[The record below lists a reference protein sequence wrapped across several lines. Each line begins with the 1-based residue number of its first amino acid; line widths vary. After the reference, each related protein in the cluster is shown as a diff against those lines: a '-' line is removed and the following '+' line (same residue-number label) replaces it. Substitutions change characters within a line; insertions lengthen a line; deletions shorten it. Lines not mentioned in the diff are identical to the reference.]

1 MFGSFFYAITLPK
14 FLIKKIKY
22 CLQYLKTAL
31 YYKLMLND
39 NSVGSGN
46 YFYSSE
52 LRNLAGHGKIG
63 DELLGI
69 SSDNQYKKAIVSDAI
84 MVFEFNLTKDI
95 IVGNPV
101 QRFGE
106 RIVHLMHA
114 FDLPKDCTY
123 TKFLESVTWDL
134 SDSEREKFMSN
145 MDPAYL
151 MDSYIT
157 GKFEIWFDINK
168 PNFEGDSFWTRN
180 TVILTKDKKSDDVM
194 GLAVVKNITS
204 TYKQEEEKV
213 YQLEI
218 INALSIDYTNVFM
231 VNLMTNKIRIVRMN
245 DVVGAFYSD
254 EFGEQFYDDALD
266 FYINVSVYSDDRDMM
281 RMAFSRDNI
290 LRQLIKRDSFYVNF
304 RSNINNKLSYMKL
317 KVVRIGDIKE
327 TGNFLLAFM
336 NVDDE
341 IEHEMRQK
349 KLLQDTLNM
358 AESAS
363 HAKTMFLSNMSHDIR
378 TPMNAIIGFTTL
390 AQNHVN
396 EPAAIRTYLEKIKS
410 SSNHLLSLINDV
422 LDMSRIESGK
432 MKINHTVTNIEKIVS
447 DVDTVLQSQIQM
459 KHLEYSLIKRGNLS
473 RLILCDGLRLNQIL
487 INIVGNAVKYTPEY
501 GKIQFMI
508 TEMPAIAEGCSS
520 YQFRIKDN
528 GIGMSKKFQEKL
540 FQPFER
546 DESKSVS
553 KIQGT
558 GLGLAITKSL
568 VDIMDGSIFV
578 KSEEGKGSEF
588 LVCFDFDNAKD
599 GQVQEEDERE
609 DVFGSTVIEKF
620 KDVRILLVEDN
631 ELNRDIARELLKT
644 VGFIMEEAEN
654 GEQAIQMV
662 EDAPAGHFKVI
673 LMDVM
678 MPLMNGY
685 EATSKI
691 RRLEDKVKANVPIIA
706 MTANAFEED
715 KNQAIESGMDRFVSK
730 PFDINDLLSKL
741 SEMLEMKEHKPA
753 KKSESE

>member
-1 MFGSFFYAITLPK
+1 MEYNYNDMADENG
-14 FLIKKIKY
+14 
-22 CLQYLKTAL
+22 LKSR
-31 YYKLMLND
+31 NQV
-39 NSVGSGN
+39 N
-46 YFYSSE
+46 SSE
-52 LRNLAGHGKIG
+52 LNNLVSKVQLG
-63 DELLGI
+63 DELYG
-69 SSDNQYKKAIVSDAI
+69 SSADNQYKRAIVSDAI
-84 MVFEFNLTKDI
+84 LVFEFNLSKNLI
-95 IVGNPV
+95 IGNPV

-106 RIVHLMHA
+106 RIVHLRHA
-114 FDLPKDCTY
+114 FDLPEECSY

-134 SDSEREKFMSN
+134 SDSEREKFMSR
-145 MDPAYL
+145 MDVSYL

-157 GKFEIWFDINK
+157 GKYEIWFDINK

-180 TVILTKDKKSDDVM
+180 TVILTQDKNSDDIL
-194 GLAVVKNITS
+194 GLAVVKNIT
-204 TYKQEEEKV
+204 TNYKREEEKV

-231 VNLMTNKIRIVRMN
+231 VNLMTNRIRVVRMN
-245 DVVGAFYSD
+245 DVAGAFYND
-254 EFGEQFYDDALD
+254 DFGEQYYDDALE
-266 FYINVSVYSDDRDMM
+266 FYIDVSVYADDRDMM

-290 LRQLIKRDSFYVNF
+290 LRQLIKRETFYVNF
-304 RSNINNKLSYMKL
+304 RSNINNKLQYMKL

-341 IEHEMRQK
+341 IEHEMKQK

-390 AQNHVN
+390 AQNHIN
-396 EPAAIRTYLEKIKS
+396 DPAVMQTYLDKIKS

-432 MKINHTVTNIEKIVS
+432 MKINNNACSIEKIVS
-447 DVDTVLQSQIQM
+447 DVDTVMQSQIQI

-473 RLILCDGLRLNQIL
+473 RFVLCDSLRMNQIL
-487 INIVGNAVKYTPEY
+487 INLVSNAVKYTPEY

-508 TEMPAIAEGCSS
+508 TEMPAISEDSSS

-546 DESKSVS
+546 DENKSNS
-553 KIQGT
+553 NIQGT

-568 VDIMDGSIFV
+568 VDRMEGSIFV

-588 LVCFDFDNAKD
+588 LVCFDFKNAKEGD
-599 GQVQEEDERE
+599 VPVDEEKKQNVYET
-609 DVFGSTVIEKF
+609 SVINKF

-631 ELNRDIARELLKT
+631 ELNRDIARELLQT
-644 VGFIMEEAEN
+644 VGFILDEAEN
-654 GEQAIQMV
+654 GKQAIQMV
-662 EDAPAGHFKVI
+662 SDAPSGHYKVI

-685 EATSKI
+685 DATTQI
-691 RRLEDKVKANVPIIA
+691 RALEDRQKSGIPIIA

-715 KNQAIESGMDRFVSK
+715 KNQAMECGMDGFISK

-741 SEMLEMKEHKPA
+741 SDMIDMKEHKKPSD
-753 KKSESE
+753 SE

>member
-1 MFGSFFYAITLPK
+1 MAVNGLEP
-14 FLIKKIKY
+14 
-22 CLQYLKTAL
+22 QENKT
-31 YYKLMLND
+31 N
-39 NSVGSGN
+39 
-46 YFYSSE
+46 SSE
-52 LRNLAGHGKIG
+52 FGNLERPLQIG
-63 DELLGI
+63 DELIGV
-69 SSDNQYKKAIVSDAI
+69 SSDQYKRAIVSDAI
-84 MVFEFNLTKDI
+84 LVFEFNLTKNLLI
-95 IVGNPV
+95 GNPL

-106 RIVHLMHA
+106 RVVRLRHA
-114 FDLPKDCTY
+114 LDLPEDCSF
-123 TKFLESVTWDL
+123 TKFIESVTWDL
-134 SDSEREKFMSN
+134 ADTEREKFLSN
-145 MDPAYL
+145 MDPSYL

-157 GKFEIWFDINK
+157 GKYEIWFDVNK
-168 PNFEGDSFWTRN
+168 PNFEGESFWTRN
-180 TVILTKDKKSDDVM
+180 TVILTQDKKTEDIL

-204 TYKQEEEKV
+204 SYKREEEKV

-231 VNLMTNKIRIVRMN
+231 INLMTNRIRIVRMN
-245 DVVGAFYSD
+245 DVAGAFYSD
-254 EFGEQFYDDALD
+254 EFGEQYYDDALE
-266 FYINVSVYSDDRDMM
+266 FYIDVSVYSDDRDMM

-290 LRQLIKRDSFYVNF
+290 LRQLIKRETFYVNF
-304 RSNINNKLSYMKL
+304 RSNINNKLAYMKL

-341 IEHEMRQK
+341 IEHEMKQK

-378 TPMNAIIGFTTL
+378 TPMNAIIGFTNL
-390 AQNHVN
+390 AQNHIN
-396 EPAAIRTYLEKIKS
+396 EPEVISSYLDKIMS

-432 MKINHTVTNIEKIVS
+432 MRINKNVSTIDKIVS
-447 DVDTVLQSQIQM
+447 DVDTVMQSQIQL
-459 KHLEYSLIKRGNLS
+459 KHLEYSLIKRGNLT
-473 RLILCDGLRLNQIL
+473 RPVLLDNLRMNQIL

-508 TEMPAIAEGCSS
+508 TEMPAISDGNSS

-546 DESKSVS
+546 DEGKSIS

-568 VDIMDGSIFV
+568 VDRMEGSIFV

-588 LVCFDFDNAKD
+588 LLCFDFENAKE
-599 GQVQEEDERE
+599 GEVPVEDKKVN
-609 DVFGSTVIEKF
+609 VFESSVVESF
-620 KDVRILLVEDN
+620 KDVRLLLVEDN
-631 ELNRDIARELLKT
+631 ELNREIAKEILGTL
-644 VGFIMEEAEN
+644 GFILDEAEN
-654 GEQAIQMV
+654 GKQAIQMI
-662 EDAPAGHFKVI
+662 EDSPAGHYKIV

-678 MPLMNGY
+678 MPVMNGY
-685 EATSKI
+685 AATSKI
-691 RRLEDKVKANVPIIA
+691 RALEDKKKANVPIIA

-715 KNQAIESGMDRFVSK
+715 KNQAIESGMDKFVSK
-730 PFDINDLLSKL
+730 PFEINDLLSKIK
-741 SEMLEMKEHKPA
+741 EMLDMKEHIQR
-753 KKSESE
+753 KKTED

>member
-1 MFGSFFYAITLPK
+1 MEYNYNDMADENG
-14 FLIKKIKY
+14 
-22 CLQYLKTAL
+22 LKSR
-31 YYKLMLND
+31 NQV
-39 NSVGSGN
+39 N
-46 YFYSSE
+46 SSE
-52 LRNLAGHGKIG
+52 LNNLVSKVQLG
-63 DELLGI
+63 DELYG
-69 SSDNQYKKAIVSDAI
+69 SSADNQYKRAIVSDAI
-84 MVFEFNLTKDI
+84 LVFEFNLSKNLI
-95 IVGNPV
+95 IGNPV

-106 RIVHLMHA
+106 RIVHLRHA
-114 FDLPKDCTY
+114 FDLPEECSY

-134 SDSEREKFMSN
+134 SDSEREKFMSR
-145 MDPAYL
+145 MDVSYL

-157 GKFEIWFDINK
+157 GKYEIWFDINK

-180 TVILTKDKKSDDVM
+180 TVILTQDKNSDDIL
-194 GLAVVKNITS
+194 GLAVVKNIT
-204 TYKQEEEKV
+204 TNYKREEEKV

-231 VNLMTNKIRIVRMN
+231 VNLMTNRIRVVRMN
-245 DVVGAFYSD
+245 DVAGAFYND
-254 EFGEQFYDDALD
+254 DFGEQYYDDALD
-266 FYINVSVYSDDRDMM
+266 FYIDVSVYADDRDMM
-281 RMAFSRDNI
+281 KMAFSRDNI
-290 LRQLIKRDSFYVNF
+290 LRQLIKRETFYVNF
-304 RSNINNKLSYMKL
+304 RSNINNNLAYMKL

-341 IEHEMRQK
+341 IEHEMKQK

-390 AQNHVN
+390 AQNHIN
-396 EPAAIRTYLEKIKS
+396 DPAVMQTYLDKIKS

-432 MKINHTVTNIEKIVS
+432 MKINNNACSIEKIVS
-447 DVDTVLQSQIQM
+447 DVDTVMQSQIQI

-473 RLILCDGLRLNQIL
+473 RFVLCDSLRMNQIL
-487 INIVGNAVKYTPEY
+487 INLVSNAVKYTPEY

-508 TEMPAIAEGCSS
+508 TEMPAISEDSSS
-520 YQFRIKDN
+520 YQFRIKDS

-546 DESKSVS
+546 DENKSNS

-568 VDIMDGSIFV
+568 VDRMEGSIFV

-588 LVCFDFDNAKD
+588 LVCFDFKNAKEGD
-599 GQVQEEDERE
+599 VPVDEEKKQNVYET
-609 DVFGSTVIEKF
+609 SVINKF

-631 ELNRDIARELLKT
+631 ELNRDIARELLQT
-644 VGFIMEEAEN
+644 VGFILDEAEN
-654 GEQAIQMV
+654 GKQAIQMV
-662 EDAPAGHFKVI
+662 SDAPSGHYKVI

-685 EATSKI
+685 DATTQI
-691 RRLEDKVKANVPIIA
+691 RALEDRQKSGIPIIA

-715 KNQAIESGMDRFVSK
+715 KNQAMECGMDGFISK

-741 SEMLEMKEHKPA
+741 SDMIDMKEHKKPSD
-753 KKSESE
+753 SE